1 MVSESATGLTKLDD
15 LHLFNVF
22 KLGNRLCIVPSGEST
37 RRVVVSSTNPKEIY
51 NPYEGLAPRSGG
63 VTSPSGSAP
72 IPVQALVSEM
82 AQMREE
88 IDTLQQAIRE
98 RDNLPPAYDDA

>member
-1 MVSESATGLTKLDD
+1 MVSESTTGLTKLDD

-37 RRVVVSSTNPKEIY
+37 HPVLVSTNPKEIY